1 MASKSKKKSI
11 NEIEKDKEQ
20 RIMETVAWRAGYY
33 RANPDRYVSEVLGIR
48 LKTFQKILIWAMMH
62 YNYFMFIAARGM
74 SKTWLTALFCCVR
87 CILYPGSK
95 IVVCSGTLKQAN
107 GVLLKIQDELMKM
120 SPMLCTEIERCNI
133 GQNDAII
140 MFKNGSW
147 ITTRT
152 STDNARGA
160 RANIIVV
167 DEFRMVDESVL
178 NLVIRKFLTSPRQ
191 PGYLDK
197 PEYAHLQE
205 RNKEVYMSS
214 AYFKSSYAWKK
225 LQAYV
230 VNFFDDTKKY
240 FVCGL
245 PYQLSIKEGLL
256 SKEQVQDER
265 SEADFSELAFTME
278 MECMWIGDDGD
289 NLFKFEEIEKRRKI
303 KNAFMPLKFYNDKIK
318 IPQLQSAEKRI
329 LSVDVA
335 LMGSTKKKKNDA
347 SALYINNLV
356 QVDTTT
362 YQSNIVYGET
372 FEGLTTDE
380 LGIVVMRYFYKYH
393 CTDLVLDTNGR
404 FMPPLSVMV
413 E

>member
-1 MASKSKKKSI
+1 MATEKKKSVR
-11 NEIEKDKEQ
+11 EIARDKEQ
-20 RIMETVAWRAGYY
+20 KIMQTVAWRCAYY
-33 RANPDRYVSEVLGIR
+33 RANPERFVEEVLGIH
-48 LKTFQKILIWAMMH
+48 LKLFQKILIWAMMH

-74 SKTWLTALFCCVR
+74 SKTWLTALFCVVR

-120 SPMLCTEIERCNI
+120 SPILCSEIDKCNI
-133 GQNDAII
+133 GLNDAII

-147 ITTRT
+147 ITSRT
-152 STDNARGA
+152 STDNSRGA
-160 RANIIVV
+160 RANIIVI
-167 DEFRMVDESVL
+167 DEFRMVDETIL

-191 PGYLDK
+191 PGYLNK
-197 PEYAHLQE
+197 PQYSHLQE
-205 RNKEVYMSS
+205 RNKEIYMSS
-214 AYFKSSYAWKK
+214 AYFKSSWAWKK

-230 VNFFDDTKKY
+230 VNFFDDTKRY
-240 FVCGL
+240 FCCGL

-256 SKEQVQDER
+256 SREQVMDEK
-265 SEADFSELAFTME
+265 SETDFNELAFTME
-278 MECMWIGDDGD
+278 MECMWVGDDGD
-289 NLFKFEEIEKRRKI
+289 NLFSFDEINRRRKI
-303 KNAFMPLKFYNDKIK
+303 KNAFLPLKFYNDKIK
-318 IPQLQSAEKRI
+318 IPGTSATEKRI

-347 SALYINNLV
+347 AALYINSAIQQDDV
-356 QVDTTT
+356 S
-362 YQSNIVYGET
+362 YHSNFVYGET

-380 LGIVVMRYFYKYH
+380 LGIIVMRYFYEYK

-404 FMPPLSVMV
+404 FMPLLLVII